1 MTSTAAALLLA
12 LLAGA
17 DPATAAEAVPAGG
30 AADDLQPAPRLPSLL
45 GAEPLHGGSAALAQA
60 GFASLGIVYGQGVT
74 TRDDLGLALDL
85 DWSSTELLLSGFW
98 RRPIG
103 AVGSWQLA
111 GRLGLGWYLD
121 FGGRFIH
128 DDNRA
133 DRGLQLA
140 PALLL
145 STRAGEGLVS
155 VAADLP
161 FTITTWHGGGFL
173 VAPKLSAGYEAPLYG
188 DLSLGLRAGLAWR
201 GGGGG
206 APMRTGRVLP
216 ELLVLLGYRVF

>member
-12 LLAGA
+12 LLTGAGPAA
-17 DPATAAEAVPAGG
+17 DAGG
-30 AADDLQPAPRLPSLL
+30 PADDVVAAPRMPSLL

-60 GFASLGIVYGQGVT
+60 GFSTLGVVYGQGVT

-85 DWSSTELLLSGFW
+85 DWSTTELLLSGFW
-98 RRPIG
+98 RRPV
-103 AVGSWQLA
+103 ATVGSWQLA
-111 GRLGLGWYLD
+111 GRLGVGWYLD

-133 DRGLQLA
+133 DRGIQLA

-155 VAADLP
+155 VAGELP
-161 FTITTWHGGGFL
+161 FTITTWHGGGFF
-173 VAPKLSAGYEAPLYG
+173 VAPKVSAGYEAPLYG
-188 DLSLGLRAGLAWR
+188 DLSLGLKAGLAWR
-201 GGGGG
+201 GGGGD